1 MIVSAIDR
9 EISIPLLRQLLYKGE
24 INSAKSNHYFQLKR
38 RKRDSSESFKS
49 SDSVDCCAL
58 HSPTRWHFIYDVLLL
73 DSLQVSILLQP
84 SRSK

>member
-38 RKRDSSESFKS
+38 RKRDF
-49 SDSVDCCAL
+49 
-58 HSPTRWHFIYDVLLL
+58 
-73 DSLQVSILLQP
+73 
-84 SRSK
+84 